1 VNPRVFVLFLLLS
14 LAAGRAEDTLDLNL
28 QKAIQLALAKNFR
41 IKISEFSP
49 QIAKARQK
57 VSSGKFDPILGA
69 TYTYNNSQREL
80 RTLGTDLQEP
90 TLINGDVSA
99 DLFARQSGQELDTS
113 IAGLLPWGLTYDI
126 GPSLT
131 IDNDNR
137 RSPQFT
143 RYDSFFGLTLA
154 QPLLRN
160 FGTDVNLADI
170 RIARADRAISVWQL
184 RQQVIDVVTDTISI
198 YCELYFSIE
207 NLAVERRS
215 RALAAQ
221 LLADNTKRAE
231 IGVMSP
237 LDVVQARSDLA
248 SREERVLVAERAV
261 YDNENFLKQ
270 LVTDEI
276 SRILDTRLRIVSPE
290 LPDTSP
296 PDRTRDFARA
306 FEIRPDYRQALLD
319 IQKRQI
325 TVVFTRNQA
334 LPRLDLTAS
343 FGVNGI
349 DTELAGSFQRG
360 SGQANNNFAWNAGAI
375 FSVPLPNNAGL
386 GNLEVS
392 KLEALRSLVDLKRLE
407 QAIFVEAD
415 NAAGQID
422 TTRKRIEATRAAR
435 EFAQLTLDAAQTR
448 LSSGTIT
455 TFEVLQFQRDL
466 ATAEANEYR
475 ARADFVRAVAF
486 YARLTGATL
495 ERNRIILE

>member
-1 VNPRVFVLFLLLS
+1 MNFRFLPVFLLLS
-14 LAAGRAEDTLDLNL
+14 LAVVRAGDTLDLNL
-28 QKAIQLALAKNFR
+28 QKAIRFALAKNFR
-41 IKISEFSP
+41 IKISEFDP
-49 QIAKARQK
+49 KIAKARQR
-57 VSSGKFDPILGA
+57 VASGKFDPILG
-69 TYTYNNSQREL
+69 TTFNYDSNQNEL

-90 TLINGDVSA
+90 SLVNGDASA
-99 DLFARQSGQELDTS
+99 DLFARQSGEELDTS
-113 IAGLLPWGLTYDI
+113 ISGLLPWGLTYNI

-131 IDNDNR
+131 IDTDSR

-154 QPLLRN
+154 QPLLKN

-170 RIARADRAISVWQL
+170 RIARANHAISVWQV
-184 RQQVIDVVTDTISI
+184 RQSAINVVTDTISV

-215 RALAAQ
+215 YALAAQ
-221 LLADNTKRAE
+221 LLSDNIKRAE
-231 IGVMSP
+231 IGVMST
-237 LDVVQARSDLA
+237 LDVEQTRSALA

-261 YDNENFLKQ
+261 FDNENFLKQ

-276 SRILDTRLRIVSPE
+276 SGILDTRLRIAPPE
-290 LPDTSP
+290 LPDTAP

-325 TVVFTRNQA
+325 TVVFTRNQG

-349 DTELAGSFQRG
+349 DTSLAGSFQRT

-375 FSVPLPNNAGL
+375 FSVPFPNNAGL

-407 QAIFVEAD
+407 QAILVEAD
-415 NAAGQID
+415 NAAGQIG
-422 TTRKRIEATRAAR
+422 TARKLTEATRAAR
-435 EFAQLTLDAAQTR
+435 EYAQLTLTGAQTR

-455 TFEVLQFQRDL
+455 TFEVLQFLRDL

-475 ARADFVRAVAF
+475 ARADFIKAVAF
-486 YARLTGATL
+486 YARLTGSTL
-495 ERNRIILE
+495 ERNRVILE